1 MPIEPSRKTVAL
13 DWESLVRA
21 AFAESIAVKHALC
34 EEGVEVIAAIARRCA
49 DAIAEGHKLLLCGN
63 GGSAADAQHLA
74 AELLVRLR
82 PNVNRQALPAIA
94 LALDASTITACGNDY
109 GFETLYERML
119 DALGQPGDVLIG
131 ITTSGKSPNVL
142 RALQRARDL
151 GICTIGLLGA
161 GGGPALQLCDLALV
175 VPSNITARIQEAHI
189 TVGHIVMELVE
200 EHLGVRS
207 MLRIAAEE

>member
-1 MPIEPSRKTVAL
+1 MAIESSRKAVAL
-13 DWESLVRA
+13 DAESLVRA

-34 EEGVEVIAAIARRCA
+34 EEQGAVIAAIAMRCA
-49 DAIAEGHKLLLCGN
+49 GAIADGHKLLLCGN

-82 PNVNRQALPAIA
+82 PDVNRQALPALA
-94 LALDASTITACGNDY
+94 LALDSSTITACGNDY
-109 GFETLYERML
+109 GFETLYERMV
-119 DALGQPGDVLIG
+119 DALGRPGDILIG

-151 GICTIGLLGA
+151 RICTIGLLGA

-175 VPSNITARIQEAHI
+175 VPSKITARIQEAHI
-189 TVGHIVMELVE
+189 TAGHIVMELVE
-200 EHLGVRS
+200 EHLRVRRL
-207 MLRIAAEE
+207 LRTTGE